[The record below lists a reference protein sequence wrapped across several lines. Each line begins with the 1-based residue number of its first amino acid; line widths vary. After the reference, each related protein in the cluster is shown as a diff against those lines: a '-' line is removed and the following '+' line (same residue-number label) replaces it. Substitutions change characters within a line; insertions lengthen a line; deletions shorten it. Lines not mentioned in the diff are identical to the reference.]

1 MVKAKI
7 HILFKDGDRDLNGFC
22 SMVSGMADTVTGFKN
37 RYKTEYTADFS
48 LRYRYCDVTD

>member
-1 MVKAKI
+1 
-7 HILFKDGDRDLNGFC
+7 
-22 SMVSGMADTVTGFKN
+22 MVSAVWSLGWDDTVTGVKN